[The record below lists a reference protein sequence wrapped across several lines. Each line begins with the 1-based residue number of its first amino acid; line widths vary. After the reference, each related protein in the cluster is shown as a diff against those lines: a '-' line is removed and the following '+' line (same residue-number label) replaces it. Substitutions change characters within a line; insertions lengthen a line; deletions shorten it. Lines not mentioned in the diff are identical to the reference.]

1 MRMTKS
7 ATCVIVGASH
17 AAAQLALG
25 LRQYGWAG
33 HIIVI
38 GEEQIL
44 PYHRPPLSKSFLTGE
59 KSPEDILIRKAPVY
73 KKAGIDFILGVR
85 ARMIDRGEKRGREV
99 VICGGGYIG
108 LETAAALKQQGMNV
122 TVLEL
127 MPRVLQRVVTPELSA
142 FYTRIHAEEGVKII
156 TNVRVA
162 SFQGDNKVQ
171 QVVCEDGR
179 AFPADLVIGDCTF
192 HPNRFYG
199 RDMRLES
206 VQNAMDQAKTAA
218 ATLCGKQGAYDSL
231 PWFWSD
237 QYDLKL
243 QIAGL
248 SQGYDEVVLR
258 GDMSVGRSFAVFYMR
273 EGVLISVDAINRP
286 QEFLVGKRL
295 IKKGYVVNG
304 ADLQDE
310 SVPIKNF
317 L

>member
-1 MRMTKS
+1 MTKS

-85 ARMIDRGEKRGREV
+85 ARMIDRGEKRVLLDDGASIKYNKLALTTGARATRLPLHGCDLPGVCYLRGMSDVEIIKTYMADGREV

-179 AFPADLVIGDCTF
+179 AFPADLVIVGVGSS
-192 HPNRFYG
+192 PNVELAETSGLAVNNGIIVDEY
-199 RDMRLES
+199 
-206 VQNAMDQAKTAA
+206 AA
-218 ATLCGKQGAYDSL
+218 
-231 PWFWSD
+231 
-237 QYDLKL
+237 
-243 QIAGL
+243 
-248 SQGYDEVVLR
+248 
-258 GDMSVGRSFAVFYMR
+258 
-273 EGVLISVDAINRP
+273 
-286 QEFLVGKRL
+286 
-295 IKKGYVVNG
+295 
-304 ADLQDE
+304 
-310 SVPIKNF
+310 
-317 L
+317 